1 MKAIKD
7 FIYAGILISIIQ
19 IGALADAKKD
29 DILYNQMIT
38 EIRCMVCQNQN
49 IAESEAPLAI
59 DLRNK
64 VREMVDEGK
73 DEDYI
78 KKYMSERYSDFILY
92 EPSFSPR
99 NLILWIGPFLFLA
112 IISYYFFHELPD
124 NWTYLGLFIIVL
136 SGLYISRREY
146 YLSKLN

>member
-1 MKAIKD
+1 MKAIKN
-7 FIYAGILISIIQ
+7 FIYFGILISITQ
-19 IGALADAKKD
+19 IEALADAKKD

-78 KKYMSERYSDFILY
+78 KGYMSERYSDFILY

-99 NLILWIGPFLFLA
+99 NLILWLGPFLFLF
-112 IISYYFFHELPD
+112 IISYYFF
-124 NWTYLGLFIIVL
+124 
-136 SGLYISRREY
+136 RRS
-146 YLSKLN
+146 LKK

>member
-7 FIYAGILISIIQ
+7 FIYVGMRISITQ

-78 KKYMSERYSDFILY
+78 KGYMSERYSDFILY

-99 NLILWIGPFLFLA
+99 NLILWLGPFLFLF
-112 IISYYFFHELPD
+112 IISYYFF
-124 NWTYLGLFIIVL
+124 
-136 SGLYISRREY
+136 RRS
-146 YLSKLN
+146 LKK

>member
-1 MKAIKD
+1 MKAIKN
-7 FIYAGILISIIQ
+7 FIYFGILISITQ

-73 DEDYI
+73 GEDYI
-78 KKYMSERYSDFILY
+78 KGYMSERYSDFILY

-99 NLILWIGPFLFLA
+99 NLILWLGPFLFLF
-112 IISYYFFHELPD
+112 IISYYFF
-124 NWTYLGLFIIVL
+124 
-136 SGLYISRREY
+136 RRS
-146 YLSKLN
+146 LKK

>member
-7 FIYAGILISIIQ
+7 FIYVGMLISITQ

-49 IAESEAPLAI
+49 IAESEAPLSI

-78 KKYMSERYSDFILY
+78 KGYMSERYSDFILY

-99 NLILWIGPFLFLA
+99 NLILWLGPFLFLF
-112 IISYYFFHELPD
+112 IISYYFF
-124 NWTYLGLFIIVL
+124 
-136 SGLYISRREY
+136 RRS
-146 YLSKLN
+146 LKK

>member
-7 FIYAGILISIIQ
+7 FIYVGMLISITQ

-78 KKYMSERYSDFILY
+78 KEYMSERYSDFILY

-99 NLILWIGPFLFLA
+99 NLILWLGPFLFLF
-112 IISYYFFHELPD
+112 IISYYFF
-124 NWTYLGLFIIVL
+124 
-136 SGLYISRREY
+136 RRS
-146 YLSKLN
+146 LKK

>member
-1 MKAIKD
+1 MKAIKN
-7 FIYAGILISIIQ
+7 FIYFGILISITQ

-78 KKYMSERYSDFILY
+78 KGYMSERYSDFILY

-99 NLILWIGPFLFLA
+99 NLILWLGPFFFLF
-112 IISYYFFHELPD
+112 IFSYYFFWGSL
-124 NWTYLGLFIIVL
+124 
-136 SGLYISRREY
+136 
-146 YLSKLN
+146 KK

>member
-7 FIYAGILISIIQ
+7 FIYTGILISIIQ

-78 KKYMSERYSDFILY
+78 KGYMSERYSDFILY

-99 NLILWIGPFLFLA
+99 NLILWLGPFLFLF
-112 IISYYFFHELPD
+112 IISYYFF
-124 NWTYLGLFIIVL
+124 
-136 SGLYISRREY
+136 RRS
-146 YLSKLN
+146 LKK

>member
-1 MKAIKD
+1 MKAIKN
-7 FIYAGILISIIQ
+7 FIYFGILISITQ

-78 KKYMSERYSDFILY
+78 KGYMSERYSDFILY

-99 NLILWIGPFLFLA
+99 NLILWLGPFLFLF
-112 IISYYFFHELPD
+112 IISYYFF
-124 NWTYLGLFIIVL
+124 
-136 SGLYISRREY
+136 RRS
-146 YLSKLN
+146 LKK